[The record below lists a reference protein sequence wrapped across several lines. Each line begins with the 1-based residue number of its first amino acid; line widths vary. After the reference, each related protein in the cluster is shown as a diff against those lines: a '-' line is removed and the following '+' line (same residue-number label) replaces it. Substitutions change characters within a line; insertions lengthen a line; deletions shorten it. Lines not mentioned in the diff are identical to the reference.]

1 MPAIGVGAAVYW
13 ITGIASMTTLGLA
26 RQPSKEGLAGET
38 LSLPSSAVG
47 TLRSGLVLEL
57 GMASAGLLR

>member
-1 MPAIGVGAAVYW
+1 
-13 ITGIASMTTLGLA
+13 MTTLGLA